1 MKLRGFFW
9 VLALMLCG
17 VCVAV
22 FFLLPATAH
31 KDMYIIEAALLVILL
46 YLIFFFRRAIR
57 PYRIISNGMDLLK
70 AQDFAS
76 RLRKVGQPEADNM
89 VNIFNTMMD
98 QLKNERLNVRE
109 QNKFLDLLVDASP
122 MGVIIT
128 DFDGHITQCNKSAA
142 EFIMPVSAQPV
153 GTKIIPVNRSI
164 NGKTLGELESP
175 LATMLWQM
183 PIDETNIFRF
193 GSTKV
198 YKCSK
203 LSFYDHGFKH
213 PFYLIESLTKEVLEA
228 EEAAYGK
235 VSRVIS
241 HEGSNTVAGVTSTL
255 DTVKSS
261 LSDGSTAQ
269 NSGVL
274 GPAAQ
279 NSNAKGVVAHGAAV
293 QNSVAD
299 ALQAC
304 TDRCMSMSNFITRF
318 ADVVKIPQPIL
329 QPADLNKVIE
339 NERLLLENM
348 CSSRGV
354 KLSFNLDRNKFN
366 VMLDVPMFEQVLTN
380 VVKNSV
386 ESIKVGSDDGTVAI
400 KTDASL
406 KLLEISDNGAGISKD
421 IEQKLFTPF
430 YSTKPNGQGIGLMTI
445 SEILTRHHFDFSLRT
460 YPDGITRF
468 RINF

>member
-1 MKLRGFFW
+1 M
-9 VLALMLCG
+9 LALMLCG

-142 EFIMPVSAQPV
+142 EFIMPVSA
-153 GTKIIPVNRSI
+153 NYNI

-175 LATMLWQM
+175 LANMLWQM

-228 EEAAYGK
+228 EKAAYGK
-235 VSRVIS
+235 VIRVIS
-241 HEGSNTVAGVTSTL
+241 HEVNNTVAGVTSTL

-261 LSDGSTAQ
+261 LSDGAAVQ

-348 CSSRGV
+348 CGSRGV

-386 ESIKVGSDDGTVAI
+386 ESIKVGSDAGTVAI

>member
-9 VLALMLCG
+9 MLALMLCG

-142 EFIMPVSAQPV
+142 EFIMPVSA
-153 GTKIIPVNRSI
+153 NYNI

-175 LATMLWQM
+175 LANMLWQM

-228 EEAAYGK
+228 KKAAYGK
-235 VSRVIS
+235 VIRVIS
-241 HEGSNTVAGVTSTL
+241 HEVNNTVAGVTSTL

-293 QNSVAD
+293 QKSVAE

-460 YPDGITRF
+460 YSDGITRF

>member
-1 MKLRGFFW
+1 M
-9 VLALMLCG
+9 LALMLCG

-142 EFIMPVSAQPV
+142 EFIMPVSA
-153 GTKIIPVNRSI
+153 NYNI

-175 LATMLWQM
+175 LAKMLWQM

-228 EEAAYGK
+228 EKAAYGK
-235 VSRVIS
+235 VIRVIS
-241 HEGSNTVAGVTSTL
+241 HEVNNTVAGVTSTL

-261 LSDGSTAQ
+261 LSDGAAVQ

-460 YPDGITRF
+460 YSDGITRF

>member
-1 MKLRGFFW
+1 
-9 VLALMLCG
+9 
-17 VCVAV
+17 
-22 FFLLPATAH
+22 
-31 KDMYIIEAALLVILL
+31 
-46 YLIFFFRRAIR
+46 
-57 PYRIISNGMDLLK
+57 
-70 AQDFAS
+70 
-76 RLRKVGQPEADNM
+76 
-89 VNIFNTMMD
+89 
-98 QLKNERLNVRE
+98 
-109 QNKFLDLLVDASP
+109 
-122 MGVIIT
+122 
-128 DFDGHITQCNKSAA
+128 
-142 EFIMPVSAQPV
+142 
-153 GTKIIPVNRSI
+153 
-164 NGKTLGELESP
+164 
-175 LATMLWQM
+175 
-183 PIDETNIFRF
+183 
-193 GSTKV
+193 
-198 YKCSK
+198 
-203 LSFYDHGFKH
+203 
-213 PFYLIESLTKEVLEA
+213 LIESLTKEVLEA
-228 EEAAYGK
+228 EKAAYGK
-235 VSRVIS
+235 VIRVIS
-241 HEGSNTVAGVTSTL
+241 HEVNNTVAGVTSTL

-261 LSDGSTAQ
+261 LLDGSAVQ
-269 NSGVL
+269 NSDVHGSAV
-274 GPAAQ
+274 Q
-279 NSNAKGVVAHGAAV
+279 NSNAQGVVAHGAAV
-293 QNSVAD
+293 QNHVAD

-339 NERLLLENM
+339 NEKLLLENM

-386 ESIKVGSDDGTVAI
+386 ESIKEGSNTGTVVI

>member
-1 MKLRGFFW
+1 MKLRGLFW

-128 DFDGHITQCNKSAA
+128 DFDGHITQYNKSAA
-142 EFIMPVSAQPV
+142 EFIMPVSAQQHQVTDAQPV
-153 GTKIIPVNRSI
+153 GTKIISANYNI
-164 NGKTLGELESP
+164 NGRTLGELEFP
-175 LATMLWQM
+175 LAKMLWQM
-183 PIDETNIFRF
+183 PIDETDIFRF

-228 EEAAYGK
+228 EKAAYGK
-235 VSRVIS
+235 VIRVIS
-241 HEGSNTVAGVTSTL
+241 HEVNNTVAGVTSTL

-261 LSDGSTAQ
+261 LSDGSD
-269 NSGVL
+269 
-274 GPAAQ
+274 
-279 NSNAKGVVAHGAAV
+279 AHGAAV
-293 QNSVAD
+293 QNGVAD

-348 CSSRGV
+348 CGSRGV
-354 KLSFNLDRNKFN
+354 KLSFNIDRNKFN
-366 VMLDVPMFEQVLTN
+366 VMLDIPMFEQVLTN

-386 ESIKVGSDDGTVAI
+386 ESIKEGSAGGGASAADAGTVAI

>member
-1 MKLRGFFW
+1 M
-9 VLALMLCG
+9 LALMLCG

-175 LATMLWQM
+175 LANMLWQM

-228 EEAAYGK
+228 EKAAYGK
-235 VSRVIS
+235 VIRVIS
-241 HEGSNTVAGVTSTL
+241 HEVNNTVAGVTSTL

-261 LSDGSTAQ
+261 LSDGAAVQ

-348 CSSRGV
+348 CGSRGV
-354 KLSFNLDRNKFN
+354 KLSFNLDSRQFP

-386 ESIKVGSDDGTVAI
+386 ESIKEGSDDGGASAADAETVVI